1 MVTIAK
7 NGIGSGGGSNIW
19 CGVETNTVAVTVE
32 LALKSCGLG
41 LYHRIV
47 GGSGMATI
55 DQHFALPPFC
65 ESLGQHGHTQII
77 SQKTP
82 RIFAYSFTMV
92 AYINFSCFRAKR
104 VQAIFDLVLL
114 LPFLSDLSNQMLN
127 CSPTLP
133 RFLVLWLFNLGFVAV
148 SKGFLLIYFNFWVIF
163 DQISDIRR

>member
-1 MVTIAK
+1 M
-7 NGIGSGGGSNIW
+7 
-19 CGVETNTVAVTVE
+19 E

-77 SQKTP
+77 SQNTP

-92 AYINFSCFRAKR
+92 VYIYFSCFRAKG

-114 LPFLSDLSNQMLN
+114 LPFLSDVKLLSLF
-127 CSPTLP
+127 TDVKLP
-133 RFLVLWLFNLGFVAV
+133 HCQDSSCCDFLILVLLLFLKVFF
-148 SKGFLLIYFNFWVIF
+148 SYI
-163 DQISDIRR
+163 

>member
-1 MVTIAK
+1 MLIFK
-7 NGIGSGGGSNIW
+7 EMFKMSIKSEGGKKGSKIS

-77 SQKTP
+77 SQNTP
-82 RIFAYSFTMV
+82 RIFAHSFTLV
-92 AYINFSCFRAKR
+92 AYI
-104 VQAIFDLVLL
+104 
-114 LPFLSDLSNQMLN
+114 
-127 CSPTLP
+127 
-133 RFLVLWLFNLGFVAV
+133 
-148 SKGFLLIYFNFWVIF
+148 
-163 DQISDIRR
+163 